1 MRGRDCTDQIDGE
14 CMNLAEEL
22 QCVELRDG
30 NSEELREG
38 DCMRRVEV
46 REGIAKLRKG
56 NSVAVRVRGKGTAIV
71 REDN

>member
-38 DCMRRVEV
+38 DCAAWKCGE
-46 REGIAKLRKG
+46 ELP
-56 NSVAVRVRGKGTAIV
+56 N
-71 REDN
+71 